1 MHTAAFTLLLDSMTF
16 EGRMFALVP
25 EGLGTLLLPLP
36 AVIAI
41 TGVLLLLVLMVA
53 LWSSSRYKKKAL
65 AEQASAAATIHELK
79 TSMEKRVAERTAE
92 LASARDDLSK
102 ALRQERELGE
112 LKTRFVTMVSHEFR
126 TPLGITMSAIELM
139 RHYDDRL
146 PISQRKELYDDIYRA
161 TRQMGGLM
169 EQVLVLGRVESGTLT
184 CRNAP
189 LDLEILAQK
198 LTDESLSVMNR
209 RCPIEWEA
217 LTPLEGARGDETLI
231 RHIFSNLLSNAAK
244 YSPPGNLVRFTA
256 HREDEDAVL
265 TVADRGIG
273 IPEEDRAR
281 LFMAFHRGSNVGE
294 APGTGLG
301 LVIVNRCVD
310 QHGGSL
316 ELSSTPGQGTT
327 FNVRLPLYRATSAA
341 PSSMVLDTAA

>member
-1 MHTAAFTLLLDSMTF
+1 
-16 EGRMFALVP
+16 
-25 EGLGTLLLPLP
+25 
-36 AVIAI
+36 
-41 TGVLLLLVLMVA
+41 
-53 LWSSSRYKKKAL
+53 
-65 AEQASAAATIHELK
+65 
-79 TSMEKRVAERTAE
+79 MEKRVAERTTE

-146 PISQRKELYDDIYRA
+146 PVAQRKELYEDIYRA

-189 LDLEILAQK
+189 VDLEILAQK
-198 LTDESLSVMNR
+198 LADESLSVMNR
-209 RCPIEWEA
+209 RCPIEWQA

-244 YSPPGNLVRFTA
+244 YSPPGNLIRFTA
-256 HREDEDAVL
+256 RREDEDAVL
-265 TVADRGIG
+265 TVQDQGIG
-273 IPEEDRAR
+273 IPEEDRAK

-327 FNVRLPLYRATSAA
+327 FTVRLPLYRAASAA
-341 PSSMVLDTAA
+341 PSSMVPDTTA

>member
-1 MHTAAFTLLLDSMTF
+1 MHAAVSTLM
-16 EGRMFALVP
+16 
-25 EGLGTLLLPLP
+25 LPLP
-36 AVIAI
+36 VGLAVVA
-41 TGVLLLLVLMVA
+41 VLLLLILIA
-53 LWSSSRYKKKAL
+53 AWGFTARYKKKFLEERAN
-65 AEQASAAATIHELK
+65 AVATIHELK
-79 TSMEKRVAERTAE
+79 TSMEKRVADRTAE

-112 LKTRFVTMVSHEFR
+112 LKTRFITMVSHEFR

-146 PISQRKELYDDIYRA
+146 PVTQRKELYGDIYHA

-184 CRNAP
+184 FRTAP

-198 LTDESLSVMNR
+198 LADESLSVMNR
-209 RCPIEWEA
+209 RCPIEWQA

-244 YSPPGNLVRFTA
+244 YSPAGNLVRFTA
-256 HREDEDAVL
+256 RRQDEDAVL
-265 TVADRGIG
+265 TVEDHGIG
-273 IPEEDRAR
+273 IPEEDRAS
-281 LFMAFHRGSNVGE
+281 LFTAFHRGSNVGE

-316 ELSSTPGQGTT
+316 ELSSSPGKGTT
-327 FNVRLPLYRATSAA
+327 FTVRLPLYLATSAA
-341 PSSMVLDTAA
+341 PSSMVVDTTA